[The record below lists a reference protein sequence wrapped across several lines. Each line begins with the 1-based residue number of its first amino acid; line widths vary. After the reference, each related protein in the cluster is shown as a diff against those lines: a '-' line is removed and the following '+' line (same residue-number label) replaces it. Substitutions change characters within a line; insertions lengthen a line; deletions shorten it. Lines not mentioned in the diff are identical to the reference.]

1 MPAAQ
6 FGLSARTNG
15 AQPSWTMT
23 QAFASR
29 QCDTSQ
35 VTFTPA
41 SGTTYRIA
49 VDGHGGTQGTIKL
62 NLHTSSAAQPTCL

>member
-1 MPAAQ
+1 M
-6 FGLSARTNG
+6 NG
-15 AQPSWTMT
+15 
-23 QAFASR
+23 
-29 QCDTSQ
+29 TSQ